1 MEVSSVE
8 LKLKED
14 DYTVLLSDINQQ
26 LEDNCKEKEVIN
38 NAEDIINTLGN
49 YGIDIK
55 KEMI

>member
-14 DYTVLLSDINQQ
+14 DYAVLLCDINQQ